1 MDPEDSEKEVNMLA
15 LIIAVGIAFF
25 LQGILSFLQMRQFS
39 DEFIKLRRKGKVAC
53 GRKSGG
59 FHAGAIVMFC
69 IDNDGI
75 IKEGKKLE
83 GITAFARVKSL
94 DGFEGRYIGSLTA
107 EDGPK
112 SHKNLCK
119 AIEDAALTY
128 RKYTNGEVIEEPPTP
143 MQKAGT
149 ALSGLF
155 VKKAKAL

>member
-1 MDPEDSEKEVNMLA
+1 MDPEVPEKEVKHVSIDHRCRYRIFPA
-15 LIIAVGIAFF
+15 G
-25 LQGILSFLQMRQFS
+25 QMRQFS

-69 IDNDGI
+69 IDDDGI

-94 DGFEGRYIGSLTA
+94 NGFEGRYIGSLTA

>member
-1 MDPEDSEKEVNMLA
+1 
-15 LIIAVGIAFF
+15 
-25 LQGILSFLQMRQFS
+25 
-39 DEFIKLRRKGKVAC
+39 
-53 GRKSGG
+53 
-59 FHAGAIVMFC
+59 MFC
-69 IDNDGI
+69 IDDDGT

-112 SHKNLCK
+112 GHKNLCK

-143 MQKAGT
+143 MQKAGE
-149 ALSGLF
+149 ALTGLF
-155 VKKAKAL
+155 SKKAKAI

>member
-1 MDPEDSEKEVNMLA
+1 
-15 LIIAVGIAFF
+15 
-25 LQGILSFLQMRQFS
+25 
-39 DEFIKLRRKGKVAC
+39 
-53 GRKSGG
+53 
-59 FHAGAIVMFC
+59 MFC
-69 IDNDGI
+69 IADDGI
-75 IKEGKKLE
+75 IRGGKKLE
-83 GITAFARVKSL
+83 GIAAFASVNSL

-112 SHKNLCK
+112 GHKNLCK